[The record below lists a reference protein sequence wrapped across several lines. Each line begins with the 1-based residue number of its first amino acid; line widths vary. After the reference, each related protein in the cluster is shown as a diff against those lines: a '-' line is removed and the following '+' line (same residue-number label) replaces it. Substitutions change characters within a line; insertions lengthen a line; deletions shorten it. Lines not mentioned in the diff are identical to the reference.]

1 MVFDVY
7 MVPREALLVGR
18 PKGIL
23 DAPTAERIVE
33 FIEIKELETETGFNR
48 FCDLTNLLEIRLS
61 PAEIMQLA
69 DRRRAFNPNDIH
81 VKSAFFATD
90 RIGIEIARSFEQ
102 LLNSPRIEV
111 RVWSNLQAAADWLG
125 VKRARLVH

>member
-1 MVFDVY
+1 
-7 MVPREALLVGR
+7 MVPRESLLVGR

-23 DAPTAERIVE
+23 DVPTAERIIE
-33 FIEIKELETETGFNR
+33 FVEIKELESETGFNR

-61 PAEIMQLA
+61 PSEILQLA
-69 DRRRAFNPNDIH
+69 VRRGTFNPNDIH
-81 VKSAFFATD
+81 VKSAFFAID
-90 RIGIEIARSFEQ
+90 ESGLGIAREFAR

-125 VKRARLVH
+125 VQRERLAH